1 MRDLIEVFKIITNK
15 DNNGNCTSILHKDIV
30 TRGNRYKLY
39 QKHVNH
45 DLRKY
50 FLANRTI
57 TIWNSLP
64 DNVVSSTS
72 IDMFKN
78 RFDYYLHAQDIYFNW
93 KADLTG
99 TGDQSKSHYDT
110 NFDYL

>member
-1 MRDLIEVFKIITNK
+1 MAAIF
-15 DNNGNCTSILHKDIV
+15 
-30 TRGNRYKLY
+30 
-39 QKHVNH
+39 
-45 DLRKY
+45 DLRITPTW
-50 FLANRTI
+50 RHIQPI

-72 IDMFKN
+72 INMFKN
-78 RFDYYLHAQDIYFNW
+78 RLDNFCMLRMFMFNW

-99 TGDQSKSHYDT
+99 TGDRRKSHCNT